1 MKDKAAGLT
10 SASTPTVLLRSLG
23 RPSNSRCSHPFDAS
37 GTLSGLGRGETLP
50 PPRPEIRAAASLCP
64 AAPSHPLL
72 AGVGRVLGSGG
83 KAKIGE
89 NKKKMGTGWREPR
102 NQPQI
107 CPSTTLL
114 SGRLSSCS
122 PGQPLSRDPGAS
134 EAAGALPEP
143 PLPVMFS
150 SRGRETPTSQIFTA
164 SKSPFTTTFEDLMSP
179 CSSFLSL

>member
-89 NKKKMGTGWREPR
+89 KKKKKRGLGGENPEISPKSAPQPR
-102 NQPQI
+102 
-107 CPSTTLL
+107 
-114 SGRLSSCS
+114 
-122 PGQPLSRDPGAS
+122 
-134 EAAGALPEP
+134 
-143 PLPVMFS
+143 
-150 SRGRETPTSQIFTA
+150 
-164 SKSPFTTTFEDLMSP
+164 
-179 CSSFLSL
+179 SFLGG